1 MKNRMDGWR
10 IMKLMG
16 LVWIL
21 ALLVLVLGWEN
32 RTRGYVWK
40 TVNEESAVIL
50 REMPSLEI
58 TEAEYAVENKL
69 WEVPE
74 IQEVVGKAVKEGYG
88 KLSERTV
95 KELFQKI
102 IPENAEFV
110 SVEVGPGDVLF
121 RYTVLN
127 LTTSLCY
134 YQSKEAP
141 VIKMINVSNS
151 RDDISKSLLYINYGN
166 KTFEKQKQ
174 ERIWFDQTRKLLGLG
189 AEAERNG

>member
-1 MKNRMDGWR
+1 M
-10 IMKLMG
+10 
-16 LVWIL
+16 
-21 ALLVLVLGWEN
+21 
-32 RTRGYVWK
+32 
-40 TVNEESAVIL
+40 
-50 REMPSLEI
+50 
-58 TEAEYAVENKL
+58 
-69 WEVPE
+69 
-74 IQEVVGKAVKEGYG
+74 
-88 KLSERTV
+88 
-95 KELFQKI
+95 
-102 IPENAEFV
+102 
-110 SVEVGPGDVLF
+110 EVGPGDVLF